1 MVAWGL
7 GVGGGGPWTIHL
19 GPGSRCEDSS
29 SDWHSV
35 CLLVDTH
42 LGGMEGRS
50 GTVNLVQDQNAN
62 RVLTERKHIA
72 TANDL
77 HGKTKRRLINM
88 VSLPNLRIRSTMFP

>member
-29 SDWHSV
+29 SDWHSI

-42 LGGMEGRS
+42 LGGMEGRR
-50 GTVNLVQDQNAN
+50 GTVNLVPNAN
-62 RVLTERKHIA
+62 RVLIERKHIR

-77 HGKTKRRLINM
+77 HGKTKRRLNM
-88 VSLPNLRIRSTMFP
+88 VSLPNVRIRSTVFP